1 MQRKWLASL
10 AALSAVAAIALAPL
24 AAPAGAQETAPAD
37 PPAAMQSGEDALRAF
52 AHASLGV
59 EALYDI
65 WAPRIAEA
73 GDEREAEH
81 MRQQA
86 AAEMEAVVHEQGL
99 TTEQYNGIYEMA
111 MADPDLAL
119 RIEELRREVR

>member
-1 MQRKWLASL
+1 MQRKWLGNL

-24 AAPAGAQETAPAD
+24 AVPADAQETAPAD
-37 PPAAMQSGEDALRAF
+37 SPAAMQPDEDSLRAF
-52 AHASLGV
+52 ASASLGV

-65 WAPRIAEA
+65 WAPRIAQV
-73 GDEREAEH
+73 GDEQEAEE

-86 AAEMEAVVHEQGL
+86 TAEMEAVVHEQGL
-99 TTEQYNGIYEMA
+99 TTDQYNGIYKMA

-119 RIEELRREVR
+119 KIEELRREVR

>member
-1 MQRKWLASL
+1 MKRTWLGNL

-24 AAPAGAQETAPAD
+24 AVSAGAQETAPAD
-37 PPAAMQSGEDALRAF
+37 PPAATQPDEDALRAF
-52 AHASLGV
+52 ASASLGV
-59 EALYDI
+59 EALYDL
-65 WAPRIAEA
+65 WAPKIAKA
-73 GDEREAEH
+73 ADEQEAEQ

-99 TTEQYNGIYEMA
+99 TTEEYNGIYRMA

-119 RIEELRREVR
+119 RIEQLRQEVR